1 MITPE
6 QNETTA
12 LQGLTVHPF
21 SDLLIHH
28 MGKGLADDITQ
39 GAATGDMF
47 RSTPLWGVGQR
58 RFFLHDGRA
67 DDLMK
72 AVEAPHSRGQECGG
86 SRTPLYRPAAGKTT
100 GERLPGVSAK
110 GHEAALRLLRAPE

>member
-58 RFFLHDGRA
+58 RVFLHDGRT

-72 AVEAPHSRGQECGG
+72 AIGAHHSRGQECED
-86 SRTPLYRPAAGKTT
+86 SRTPCYRPSGANTT
-100 GERLPGVSAK
+100 DEK
-110 GHEAALRLLRAPE
+110 FLRLSVPDKQ